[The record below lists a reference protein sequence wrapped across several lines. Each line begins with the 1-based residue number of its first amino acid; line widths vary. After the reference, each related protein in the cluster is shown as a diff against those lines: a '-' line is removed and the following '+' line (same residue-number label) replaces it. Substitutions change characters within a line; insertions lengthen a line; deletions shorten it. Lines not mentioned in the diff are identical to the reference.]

1 MVRKQD
7 QIYGCLLGAAAGD
20 ALGFCVEE
28 LTLEDI
34 HEKYGPDGIQGY
46 DTVNGFA
53 TVSSHTQLAM
63 FTANGLLFGATRGAT
78 RGVMAPYV
86 QYLEAAYRDWSK
98 TQHYGGWK
106 NREKCYCWLCSL
118 EPLYSRRNPEPAV
131 LYALERPQAGTMEE
145 PVNRSQGPN
154 GMARSIPIG
163 LFFHPTETS
172 PSEIRLLGA
181 ESAALTHGDPLG
193 FLPAAYLTDLL
204 NRIVYRNAESFR
216 SVLKRTRTAMSQY
229 FGSRFSQ
236 IRTLE
241 SKLDWAEA
249 MAETSTS
256 PEEALSQQ
264 RPTDAASVLASACY
278 ICLKYPGD
286 YDRGIVA
293 AVNHSGLSSAL
304 GAVTGALL
312 GAQVGTEGIP
322 EFYLEPLEFREI
334 LTELASDLFQGCPM
348 SRNARLFDD
357 QWDQKYIQCHY

>member
-28 LTLEDI
+28 LTLDDI
-34 HEKYGPDGIQGY
+34 REKYGPEGIQGY

-53 TVSSHTQLAM
+53 TISSHTQLAM

-106 NREKCYCWLCSL
+106 SRGKCYCWLCSL
-118 EPLYSRRNPEPAV
+118 EELYSRRNPEPSV
-131 LYALERPQAGTMEE
+131 LYALERPHAGTIDE
-145 PVNRSQGPN
+145 PVNRSRGPN
-154 GMARSIPIG
+154 GLARCIPIG
-163 LFFHPTETS
+163 LFLNPSETP
-172 PSEIRLLGA
+172 PSEISLLGT

-204 NRIVYRNAESFR
+204 NRITYGKTESFR
-216 SVLKRTRTAMSQY
+216 SILKRTRVAMTRQ

-236 IRTLE
+236 IHTIE
-241 SKLDWAEA
+241 NSLDWAETT
-249 MAETSTS
+249 AESAVPPS
-256 PEEALSQQ
+256 EALSQQ
-264 RPTDAASVLASACY
+264 RPTDATSILACACY
-278 ICLKYPGD
+278 ICLKFPGN

-304 GAVTGALL
+304 GTVTGALL

-322 EFYLEPLEFREI
+322 EFYLEPLELRDPI
-334 LTELASDLFQGCPM
+334 TELASDLFQGCPM
-348 SRNARLFDD
+348 SRSARLFDD
-357 QWDQKYIQCHY
+357 QWDQKYIQCRY

>member
-106 NREKCYCWLCSL
+106 NRGKCYCWLCSL

-286 YDRGIVA
+286 YDRGAVA
-293 AVNHSGLSSAL
+293 AIIYNNAADGAFQSVSHSCPILGCAKTINQDIGLLTGEGGQGLVAIGSTFRVENRMIPNRKIWAGISGVVNGSNG
-304 GAVTGALL
+304 
-312 GAQVGTEGIP
+312 
-322 EFYLEPLEFREI
+322 
-334 LTELASDLFQGCPM
+334 
-348 SRNARLFDD
+348 
-357 QWDQKYIQCHY
+357 

>member
-34 HEKYGPDGIQGY
+34 HEKYGPDGFQGY

-53 TVSSHTQLAM
+53 TISSHTQLTM

-106 NREKCYCWLCSL
+106 NWEKCYCWLCSL

-131 LYALERPQAGTMEE
+131 IYALDRPHAGTIDES
-145 PVNRSQGPN
+145 VNRSQGPN
-154 GMARSIPIG
+154 ATARCIPIG
-163 LFFHPTETS
+163 LFFDPTET
-172 PSEIRLLGA
+172 PPAEICLLGA

-204 NRIVYRNAESFR
+204 NRIVYRKPESFR
-216 SVLKRTRTAMSQY
+216 SVLKRTRAAMTRC
-229 FGSRFSQ
+229 FGGRFAQ
-236 IRTLE
+236 VRLLDH
-241 SKLDWAEA
+241 KLDWAETI
-249 MAETSTS
+249 AETST
-256 PEEALSQQ
+256 PPAEVLSQQ
-264 RPTDAASVLASACY
+264 RPTDAATILACACY

-304 GAVTGALL
+304 GAVVGALL
-312 GAQVGTEGIP
+312 GAQVGVEGIP
-322 EFYLEPLEFREI
+322 EFYLEPLEFRDTI
-334 LTELASDLFQGCPM
+334 TELASDLFQGCPM

-357 QWDQKYIQCHY
+357 QWDQKYIQCRY

>member
-106 NREKCYCWLCSL
+106 NRGKCYCWLCSL

-145 PVNRSQGPN
+145 PVN
-154 GMARSIPIG
+154 
-163 LFFHPTETS
+163 
-172 PSEIRLLGA
+172 
-181 ESAALTHGDPLG
+181 
-193 FLPAAYLTDLL
+193 
-204 NRIVYRNAESFR
+204 
-216 SVLKRTRTAMSQY
+216 
-229 FGSRFSQ
+229 
-236 IRTLE
+236 
-241 SKLDWAEA
+241 
-249 MAETSTS
+249 
-256 PEEALSQQ
+256 LS
-264 RPTDAASVLASACY
+264 L
-278 ICLKYPGD
+278 IH
-286 YDRGIVA
+286 I
-293 AVNHSGLSSAL
+293 
-304 GAVTGALL
+304 
-312 GAQVGTEGIP
+312 
-322 EFYLEPLEFREI
+322 
-334 LTELASDLFQGCPM
+334 
-348 SRNARLFDD
+348 
-357 QWDQKYIQCHY
+357 